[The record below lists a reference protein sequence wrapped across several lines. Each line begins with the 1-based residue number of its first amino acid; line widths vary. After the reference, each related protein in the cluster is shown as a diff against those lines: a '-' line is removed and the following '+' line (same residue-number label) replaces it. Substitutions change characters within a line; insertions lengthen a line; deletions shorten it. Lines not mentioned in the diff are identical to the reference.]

1 MQVNDGTK
9 SRGSTIYLVIRLWSV
24 AMSMF
29 VCDVPFDSKTR
40 AYKKLKR
47 PQTRSKR
54 LYIYIITK
62 AIKWAFFLAFGIL
75 IIELSLWKKHG
86 RDGKFEHC
94 VCMCA
99 CITMRMGARDLFS
112 VSETIRKARLF
123 PWPTDQLLS
132 SCNEGSQRLTENPRL
147 QYRA

>member
-1 MQVNDGTK
+1 MQFNDGTK
-9 SRGSTIYLVIRLWSV
+9 SKGSTTYLVIRLWS
-24 AMSMF
+24 ATMSIF
-29 VCDVPFDSKTR
+29 VCDVPFDAKTR
-40 AYKKLKR
+40 AYKKLKNALKHV
-47 PQTRSKR
+47 QNV
-54 LYIYIITK
+54 YIITK

-99 CITMRMGARDLFS
+99 CITMRMGAHDLFS